1 MQPTLRAE
9 HAPDTDAYAAKYA
22 ELKEAN
28 VKEVD
33 RYLTV
38 IGKIVG
44 DKDLLAA
51 VSVPKAAEAF
61 LEGEEVV
68 EPDR

>member
-1 MQPTLRAE
+1 LQRTLRAE

-33 RYLTV
+33 RYLTAWAYTRP
-38 IGKIVG
+38 
-44 DKDLLAA
+44 LF
-51 VSVPKAAEAF
+51 SST
-61 LEGEEVV
+61 
-68 EPDR
+68 